1 MAYVD
6 PFAPNYGSNIVAT
19 PAASSASVTIPA
31 GDNCVRLVNTGTN
44 VCYVRIGETAA
55 TATTADLAVRGGSEV
70 IIRKPLGYSKLAHIS
85 SSGTTLNIQTGN
97 GGV

>member
-19 PAASSASVTIPA
+19 PAASSASVNISPN
-31 GDNCVRLVNTGTN
+31 DNCVRLVNTGLN
-44 VCYVRIGETAA
+44 VCYVRLGKGSA
-55 TATTADLAVRGGSEV
+55 TATTADLPVRAGSEV
-70 IIRKPLGYSKLAHIS
+70 IIRKPLGYNKLAHIS
-85 SSGTTLNIQTGN
+85 ALGTTLNIQTGN